1 MEKTYE
7 IGNCDSEISLSADI
21 DTIGLAAS
29 RANVIKDGGAT
40 AVAESVDA
48 SGDIPTKNIGN
59 CKSLKGSRLQ
69 VFTKI
74 SLTGSDAAQRAEE
87 ANRLSGTY
95 TLDGGDG
102 GQQTYPHSTK
112 DYVDPNVFL
121 QFLIDLV

>member
-1 MEKTYE
+1 M
-7 IGNCDSEISLSADI
+7 